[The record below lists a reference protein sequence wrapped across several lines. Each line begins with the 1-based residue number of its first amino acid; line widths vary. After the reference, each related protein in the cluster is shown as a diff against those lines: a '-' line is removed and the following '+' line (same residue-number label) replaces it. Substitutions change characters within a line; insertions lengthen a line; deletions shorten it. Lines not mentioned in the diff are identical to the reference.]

1 MPLSTE
7 LQVKEFYKSEDIS
20 RVMPGKKDTV
30 SVKDK
35 DGVKK
40 LEQKHLVLCN
50 LKEAYHL
57 FREKY
62 PNDDIGFSKFAE
74 LRPKECVLVGGSGTH
89 SVCVCTTHE
98 NIKQMFLGA
107 NLNRLHWADESD
119 YTDHDLRNL
128 SNNNLHNFKNRG

>member
-1 MPLSTE
+1 M
-7 LQVKEFYKSEDIS
+7 KKFYKWENIS

-50 LKEAYHL
+50 LKDAYHL

-98 NIKQMFLGA
+98 NIEQMFLGA
-107 NLNRLHWADESD
+107 KLNRLRWADESD
-119 YTDHDLRNL
+119 YTDR
-128 SNNNLHNFKNRG
+128 SQEFIKQ